1 MNDIQLPIG
10 PLPTAVRY
18 KQDLTK
24 LEREN
29 TRLRAAIRIIQEI
42 TRLVSASPALR
53 VEDIIEQLTSQL
65 VRTFDYTMVAI
76 YLRDGDEFK
85 NIAAQG
91 DLTKVPDVQDLIYLI
106 QRVMTS
112 RSLSLKNFREGV
124 PQHHNILNST
134 REIAIPMRQE
144 QELLGIIYVKS
155 NSVRGLLQDDVDLL
169 ETLNEQLTTAIV
181 NVQRVKETERYAL
194 QLETASEVS
203 RRVTSILNIDQL
215 LTEVVQ
221 LIQGNFGY
229 YHTHIFIYEPAT
241 DTWVMRAGSGR
252 AAERMKEVRHT
263 RLNEEGVVGQAG
275 STGMSILVP
284 DVSQEPRHVFNPYLP
299 DTKAELAIPLRLG
312 TQVFGVLDVQSS
324 KLYGLTESDRA
335 LMETLGNQIAVALN
349 NAQLFS
355 EIEQQL
361 AEREKLYRV
370 SSAISRAQEMQEIL
384 SAILEPLAEPT
395 IISAALL
402 LFATDSGRKS
412 QRKTLKVAALWSS
425 ERESHSQHWAGID
438 LTTIPTLDFISISE
452 EAKKELLVIND
463 VASNPSLD
471 LTTRSILQQARIEAI
486 ALVRLRAG
494 NQLVGWLLLMS
505 KQKDALD
512 EALLQPYQTL
522 ADQAA
527 LAVVRVQLLVQ
538 THRRAKRLGA
548 LYTLSTNIT
557 ASLDMQ
563 QTLQDSVRTM
573 AHLFEVRQ
581 SGLLMYEAEN
591 RVGRLVAQY
600 REDGF
605 KHIEDIL
612 VPLVDNPLIE
622 ELFKTRQPIYIRDV
636 SNETIA
642 RTIRAGTHPRS
653 YNSMLV
659 IPLLTHDRV
668 IGSISLDVV
677 KGTDRPFEPEQME
690 LAQTMAAQITAA
702 IEKAQLYQETR
713 RRAYEMETASRIG
726 QHLTRVLNEE
736 MMIAD
741 VVSLIARRFNFYHV
755 AIYLQDQDYENR
767 LNLHAS
773 SLPLEQNSRH
783 RHSLWKGQGL
793 VGHVLE
799 NSEVIVTNDISKEER
814 FKSYAN
820 WPKSAAE
827 AAIPLI
833 VGGTLLGVLD
843 IHSDKKDIFQN
854 DTMSVL
860 TTIADQIAIALQNAR
875 LFATQRE
882 TVQRLQEVDRLKS
895 EFLASM
901 SHELR
906 TPLNSII
913 GFSKIILRGI
923 SGPLTE
929 YQQQDLTAIYNSGQ
943 HLLALINEILDLS
956 KIAAG
961 QMELNITCLDF
972 KEISEEVLRELSP
985 QAREKSLRLEH
996 THEENLPHVLAD
1008 RIRVRQILLNLVS
1021 NGIKFTE
1028 KGGVYLS
1035 SRRVAR
1041 ALPLRGQKECV
1052 ADPQGKY
1059 IEITIQDTGIGV
1071 KAEDQETLFEAFQQ
1085 VGSHSRR
1092 RGGTGLGLTIARRI
1106 AELHGS
1112 SLWVESRYGIGS
1124 TFRFTLPIANQT

>member
-1 MNDIQLPIG
+1 MNEIKLPVG
-10 PLPTAVRY
+10 SLPTAVRY
-18 KQDLTK
+18 KQHLTK

-53 VEDIIEQLTSQL
+53 VEDIIQQLTSQL
-65 VRTFDYTMVAI
+65 FRTFDYTMVAI
-76 YLRDGDEFK
+76 YLREGEQFK

-91 DLTKVPDVQDLIYLI
+91 DLTNAPDVQEVKYLI
-106 QRVMTS
+106 ESFIRS
-112 RSLSLKNFREGV
+112 PSLSLNKLIDFL
-124 PQHHNILNST
+124 PKKHYIFNSS

-155 NSVRGLLQDDVDLL
+155 NPSRCLQKDDIYLL
-169 ETLNEQLTTAIV
+169 ETLSEQLTTAIV
-181 NVQRVKETERYAL
+181 NVQRVKETKRYAL

-203 RRVTSILNIDQL
+203 RRATSILNIDQL
-215 LTEVVQ
+215 LTEVAQ

-229 YHTHIFIYEPAT
+229 YHAHIFLYEPAT
-241 DTWVMRAGSGR
+241 DTWVMRAGSGS

-263 RLNEEGVVGQAG
+263 RLNEEGLVGQAG
-275 STGMSILVP
+275 ASGMSILVP

-299 DTKAELAIPLRLG
+299 KTRAELAIPLRLG
-312 TQVFGVLDVQSS
+312 TKVLGVLDVQSD

-349 NAQLFS
+349 NARLFS

-370 SSAISRAQEMQEIL
+370 SSAISRVQEIKEIL
-384 SAILEPLAEPT
+384 SAILEPLAEAT
-395 IISAALL
+395 ISSAALL

-412 QRKTLKVAALWSS
+412 QRKRLKVAAFWS
-425 ERESHSQHWAGID
+425 REGESQAWQGDD
-438 LTTIPTLDFISISE
+438 LTTIPALYDLTIE
-452 EAKKELLVIND
+452 EAAKKEALIIND
-463 VASNPSLD
+463 VASNPNLSR
-471 LTTRSILQQARIEAI
+471 TTPSMLHLAGTEAI
-486 ALVRLRAG
+486 ALVRLQAG

-505 KQKDALD
+505 KQKDGLD

-527 LAVVRVQLLVQ
+527 LAVERVQLLVQ
-538 THRRAKRLGA
+538 TDKRAKRLGA

-557 ASLDMQ
+557 ASLDLQ
-563 QTLQDSVRTM
+563 QTLADSVRTM

-591 RVGRLVAQY
+591 TVGRLVAQY

-605 KHIEDIL
+605 KHTGDIL
-612 VPLVDNPLIE
+612 VPLVGNPLIE
-622 ELFKTRQPIYIRDV
+622 ELFKTRQPIYIGDI
-636 SNETIA
+636 SKDPIA
-642 RTIRAGTHPRS
+642 KTIRAGTHPRS

-659 IPLLTHDRV
+659 IPLLTHSRV
-668 IGSISLDVV
+668 IGSISLDIV

-702 IEKAQLYQETR
+702 IEKAQLYEETR
-713 RRAYEMETASRIG
+713 QRAYEMETASLIG

-736 MMIAD
+736 MMMAE
-741 VVSLIARRFNFYHV
+741 VVKLIATRFNFYHV

-767 LNLHAS
+767 LNLRAS
-773 SLPLEQNSRH
+773 SLPAEQNSRH

-793 VGHVLE
+793 VGHVIKKT
-799 NSEVIVTNDISKEER
+799 EVIVANDISKEAR
-814 FKSYAN
+814 FQSYAN

-833 VGGTLLGVLD
+833 VGGKLLGVLD
-843 IHSDKKDIFQN
+843 IHSDQKNVFQDN
-854 DTMSVL
+854 TMAVL
-860 TTIADQIAIALQNAR
+860 STIADQIAIALQNAR
-875 LFATQRE
+875 LFAAQRE

-913 GFSKIILRGI
+913 GFAKIILRGI

-961 QMELNITCLDF
+961 KMELNITRLDLR
-972 KEISEEVLRELSP
+972 EISEEVLRELSP
-985 QAREKSLRLEH
+985 QAAEKSLRLEH
-996 THEENLPHVLAD
+996 SHEKNLPDVCAD

-1035 SRRVAR
+1035 TRRVAR

-1052 ADPQGKY
+1052 ADPQGQY
-1059 IEITIQDTGIGV
+1059 IEVTIQDTGIGV
-1071 KAEDQETLFEAFQQ
+1071 KPEDQETLFEAFRQ
-1085 VGSHSRR
+1085 VGPHSGR

-1112 SLWVESRYGIGS
+1112 SLWIESRYGIGS
-1124 TFRFTLPIANQT
+1124 TFRFTLPVANQS